1 MSALEQYSIAPRPAR
16 HLARDGHHAESR
28 AHSDAEPYSLQVR
41 LAERLFPGIIV
52 LEEPGAARPQVWPRG
67 VEGRRVPI
75 ERLAQLLLEHSPDEE
90 ERWLDSV
97 QKLTASSLL
106 PAVREAGPLAFA
118 CLPLPGASGGR
129 FAALRE
135 EGPWD
140 EEERALMRDLALVFS
155 REVDRLHCQ
164 LQTAGSAPTQDA
176 AEATPSRGGDRLA
189 SIAPLLRS
197 LCHELNN
204 PLTSIKSFAE
214 LLLLDPRSDEDR
226 EALEIVQREAHRAAR
241 IVGDLRMVARQS
253 SEAAMA
259 KELVNLNEVVRQ
271 VLDGRRQELRVERIA
286 LREELARQLP
296 PVHAVRSHL
305 EHVASHLLTHAV
317 KSLEGWEGR
326 REIILTTSASAT
338 AVRFSVRDS
347 GRGIVPEHFGSVG
360 DFDVPQA
367 AGDTFNL
374 SLGLIESI
382 VAHHGGRMEASGRVG
397 LGSIV
402 TIELPIQE
410 EDVAGVLAADE
421 PVASHGLR
429 VLVVDDEAPIRF
441 SLARYLERRGHRVD
455 QATDGAAALR
465 LMNGCAFEDSYDI
478 VIADLRMPGFDGEQL
493 IRCLRDRGGR
503 LEERIILMTGEPHGS
518 RVPEEIERAGIPVL
532 LKPFELA
539 EVAQVIEAQARLA
552 QE

>member
-1 MSALEQYSIAPRPAR
+1 
-16 HLARDGHHAESR
+16 
-28 AHSDAEPYSLQVR
+28 
-41 LAERLFPGIIV
+41 
-52 LEEPGAARPQVWPRG
+52 
-67 VEGRRVPI
+67 
-75 ERLAQLLLEHSPDEE
+75 
-90 ERWLDSV
+90 
-97 QKLTASSLL
+97 
-106 PAVREAGPLAFA
+106 LAFA

-421 PVASHGLR
+421 PVAS
-429 VLVVDDEAPIRF
+429 
-441 SLARYLERRGHRVD
+441 
-455 QATDGAAALR
+455 
-465 LMNGCAFEDSYDI
+465 
-478 VIADLRMPGFDGEQL
+478 
-493 IRCLRDRGGR
+493 
-503 LEERIILMTGEPHGS
+503 
-518 RVPEEIERAGIPVL
+518 
-532 LKPFELA
+532 
-539 EVAQVIEAQARLA
+539 
-552 QE
+552 